1 MLLNKRRENKLNGEY
16 EDGINALRER
26 DYNKSKEIFLTLV
39 SKNPESAD
47 SHLGLSF
54 SLFELG
60 NITDA
65 EKHLNACFGL
75 FESQYKLSEAY
86 VSVREL
92 LKMKPGVVKYKFDIL
107 RIYLKLKFMKSFSQ
121 ILLEAMVNREIVEE
135 ALKDNI
141 TSLVP
146 FIEDNEIR
154 SILSF
159 RTKAAED
166 EKLNPFENLELAK
179 LLFEIGSTDEARIEF
194 YKSARAFLS
203 RDLKDKAQALYVKI
217 KEMYPDDRGLKSLKK
232 EIEGYSNEREP
243 IDLNERRKRFEEA
256 LSSLRNENE
265 ARVRYSVAVVY
276 REYAR
281 FKEAKEELY
290 KALSQPKSPEKI
302 KAYVLLSQIYIDA
315 KDNRKAIEIL
325 ENVIE
330 KDEFSGSEL
339 VPLEYKLGTIYER
352 MGKLPEALHIYEIA
366 MDKDSDYLDL
376 VEKIRQVRKLIEK
389 QKVKVPEEPVEEL
402 AVLDEVKGN
411 ELIEEKVEKEVKKKT
426 ELRERILYI

>member
-1 MLLNKRRENKLNGEY
+1 MNSEY
-16 EDGINALRER
+16 EDGLNALRER
-26 DYNKSKEIFLTLV
+26 DYKKSKEIFLTLLGKKPGSV
-39 SKNPESAD
+39 D

-65 EKHLNACFGL
+65 EKHLNACLSL
-75 FESQYKLSEAY
+75 FESQHRLSEAY

-92 LKMKPGVVKYKFDIL
+92 FKMKPGMVKYTFDLL
-107 RIYLKLKFMKSFSQ
+107 RIYLKLKFMKSFAEV
-121 ILLEAMVNREIVEE
+121 LLETMDNREILEE
-135 ALKDNI
+135 VLKDNI
-141 TSLVP
+141 RLLVP
-146 FIEDNEIR
+146 FIKDKDIK

-159 RTKAAED
+159 RAKVAED
-166 EKLNPFENLELAK
+166 EKLNPFENLELAN
-179 LLFEIGSTDEARIEF
+179 LLFEIGSTDEAKTEF
-194 YKSARAFLS
+194 YKSVRAFLN

-217 KEMYPDDRGLKSLKK
+217 KEMYPEDNGLELLKK
-232 EIEGYSNEREP
+232 EIDGYGTEKKP
-243 IDLNERRKRFEEA
+243 TDLNERRKRLKEV

-265 ARVRYSVAVVY
+265 ARVRYSIAVVY
-276 REYAR
+276 KEYAR
-281 FKEAKEELY
+281 FEEAKEELY
-290 KALSQPKSPEKI
+290 KALSQPKSPEKT

-315 KDNRKAIEIL
+315 KNNRKAIEIL

-352 MGKLPEALHIYEIA
+352 IGKLPEALHIYEIA

-376 VEKIRQVRKLIEK
+376 VEKIRQVRELIEK
-389 QKVKVPEEPVEEL
+389 QKVVVPEEAVEEL
-402 AVLDEVKGN
+402 IALDEMKGN
-411 ELIEEKVEKEVKKKT
+411 ELIEEKVEKEAKKKT